1 MKNLLI
7 LIFALILGYGSF
19 ANPISG
25 YQKRTVI
32 KESAGQPVTFMK
44 GSHFSSSIKKV
55 NDLVEFA
62 YPDVS
67 APDSNKVNEKIQK
80 DFKLRFND
88 VNDALW
94 ISDSTGYLSYF
105 RKNGFNDRAFY
116 NKKGFWQYSLI
127 YYTKEKL
134 PWTIREE
141 VKANYPEFDIF
152 IVEELRTSK
161 GMLYFVYLEND
172 FDLKILKVSP
182 EGEIEP
188 SLELAR
194 G

>member
-1 MKNLLI
+1 L
-7 LIFALILGYGSF
+7 
-19 ANPISG
+19 
-25 YQKRTVI
+25 
-32 KESAGQPVTFMK
+32 
-44 GSHFSSSIKKV
+44 
-55 NDLVEFA
+55 
-62 YPDVS
+62 
-67 APDSNKVNEKIQK
+67 
-80 DFKLRFND
+80 
-88 VNDALW
+88 
-94 ISDSTGYLSYF
+94 
-105 RKNGFNDRAFY
+105 
-116 NKKGFWQYSLI
+116 QYSLI

-172 FDLKILKVSP
+172 SELKILKVSP